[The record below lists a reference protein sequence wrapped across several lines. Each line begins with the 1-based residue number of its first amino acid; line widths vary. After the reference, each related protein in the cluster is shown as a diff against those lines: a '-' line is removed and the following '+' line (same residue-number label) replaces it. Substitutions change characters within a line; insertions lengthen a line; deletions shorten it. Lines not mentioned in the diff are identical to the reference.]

1 VRRYLG
7 FPNARDLR
15 FGVENQGSTA
25 AACTTEQ
32 CRVFS
37 ACADR
42 SRHRPGRWWKHDR
55 REAAYAKA
63 RDAFGYLIAWPL

>member
-7 FPNARDLR
+7 YPNARDLR
-15 FGVENQGSTA
+15 FGLESEGSTA
-25 AACTTEQ
+25 AASTTEQ
-32 CRVFS
+32 RGAIA

-42 SRHRPGRWWKHDR
+42 SRHRAGRWWKHDR

-63 RDAFGYLIAWPL
+63 RDAFGYLFARPR